1 LDEVREADKA
11 NETAA
16 ADEPVVDETI
26 AIEPRTEDR
35 LDESTEEESSSS
47 FMPIAIIIA
56 LVVAGGAYFLLK
68 SDPGEKSKV
77 TTSNTSHEG
86 STADKAET
94 QKTASMP
101 AIKEMAPK
109 RVEKAADKAASE
121 SKPVAMKPLL
131 GDSSDKRVP
140 DGSSASAIKTA
151 DTMAPSSTVT
161 VHLEVDPVTRKVI
174 SPRDGKTTFA
184 WAINLIS
191 LSTHAA
197 ADRIITELNADGVET
212 ELVQVNIADKSY
224 FRIRVP
230 NFTSVEEADKA
241 HVSFKE
247 NPAYKNSWVSRYRK

>member
-1 LDEVREADKA
+1 MSDDFSKHEQHSDEVEEHLSAEQYEDEHVAEELLEQIQDDEETIQSASGDEAQDSSEGELLGELLDEVGESDKA

-86 STADKAET
+86 STAAKAET

-101 AIKEMAPK
+101 AIK
-109 RVEKAADKAASE
+109 AADNKGCICPAVLRGVSNPDACKLFATVCTPEDPKGACMVSSEGACAAYY
-121 SKPVAMKPLL
+121 
-131 GDSSDKRVP
+131 
-140 DGSSASAIKTA
+140 
-151 DTMAPSSTVT
+151 
-161 VHLEVDPVTRKVI
+161 
-174 SPRDGKTTFA
+174 
-184 WAINLIS
+184 
-191 LSTHAA
+191 
-197 ADRIITELNADGVET
+197 
-212 ELVQVNIADKSY
+212 SY
-224 FRIRVP
+224 G
-230 NFTSVEEADKA
+230 
-241 HVSFKE
+241 
-247 NPAYKNSWVSRYRK
+247 RYRAEAGRI